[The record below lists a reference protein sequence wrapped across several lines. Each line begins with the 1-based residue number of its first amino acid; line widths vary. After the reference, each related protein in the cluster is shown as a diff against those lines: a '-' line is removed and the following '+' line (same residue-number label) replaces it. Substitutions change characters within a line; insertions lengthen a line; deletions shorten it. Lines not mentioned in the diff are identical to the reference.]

1 MVRQSFCGNRRPI
14 SLRMTEQVKELD
26 FRETLG
32 KSQVCLHLESDTK
45 PGIIKEMIRML
56 VDSGAVNDREAV
68 EAAILERE
76 NKMSTGMQ
84 QGVALPH
91 GKTDAVSELVTAV
104 GLRKEGVDFGSL
116 DGEPSNIFIMTV
128 SRRDSTG
135 PHIQFLAEVSKVLN
149 NPALRGRIL
158 AAKSREEVLKV
169 FTG

>member
-1 MVRQSFCGNRRPI
+1 
-14 SLRMTEQVKELD
+14 MTEQAEEVD

-32 KSQVCLHLESDTK
+32 KSQVSLHLESDTK
-45 PGIIKEMIRML
+45 LGIIKEMVKMMA
-56 VDSGAVNDREAV
+56 DAGAVSDPEGV

-104 GLRKEGVDFGSL
+104 GLKKEGVDFGSL
-116 DGEPSNIFIMTV
+116 DGEASKIFIMTV

-135 PHIQFLAEVSKVLN
+135 PHIEFLAEISKVLN
-149 NPALRGRIL
+149 NPALRGKIL
-158 AAKSREEVLKV
+158 AASSREELLKV
-169 FTG
+169 LTG